1 MIYDP
6 KVVFENG
13 PEDIQARMDTI
24 RDTIDELINLQTA
37 VQSEGYWCSGCQRW
51 YYKTECKLDA
61 EEKVRTV
68 CSNPFDGYLDKYR
81 YEEVTDYC
89 IFHKCPKGHK
99 VTDMAQRG

>member
-37 VQSEGYWCSGCQRW
+37 V
-51 YYKTECKLDA
+51 
-61 EEKVRTV
+61 
-68 CSNPFDGYLDKYR
+68 
-81 YEEVTDYC
+81 
-89 IFHKCPKGHK
+89 
-99 VTDMAQRG
+99 